1 MMTGLVLS
9 ETRERAQ
16 RKLEEIAPRMR
27 GAIVAQQLW
36 VDFLSVEEQRLLGG
50 DLQTAYSQF
59 GAVGMW
65 QKLKGCSTAFAVLDL
80 ACQFKLLDTEERD
93 RLLDRLG
100 EMPRDADFVIEDAIA
115 SGHLVLRDDE
125 ERALAWE
132 GELLDTP
139 LLESEPLWGFFVEL
153 AKRSKGGIGVDS
165 DCYGTKE
172 RGYVRKT
179 ANRIRREMGLP
190 TGLTKLIVATK
201 RNETRKGQRIDLAAE
216 RIRVFE
222 SDGQGEIREW
232 LPGRR

>member
-1 MMTGLVLS
+1 MMTGLVLP

-16 RKLEEIAPRMR
+16 RKLEEIATRMR

-36 VDFLSVEEQRLLGG
+36 CDFLSVEEQRLLGG
-50 DLQTAYSQF
+50 NLQTAYSQF

-65 QKLKGCSTAFAVLDL
+65 QKLKGCSTGFAALDL

-100 EMPRDADFVIEDAIA
+100 EIPRDADFVIEDAIA

-125 ERALAWE
+125 ERALAWD
-132 GELLDTP
+132 GELLETP
-139 LLESEPLWGFFVEL
+139 LLESGPLWDFFVEL

-165 DCYGTKE
+165 DCYRTKE
-172 RGYVRKT
+172 RGYVRKM

-190 TGLTKLIVATK
+190 TGLTKLIVARK